1 MFSITKQFTTA
12 LTSFPSKPH
21 RHRTSFRS
29 FSLAPIKASTAGGNG
44 VNDEGSDPSP
54 PAPPSSTVGIR
65 FKRGSRKR
73 RQQRQKEE
81 EEGGRQGVKAKA
93 PPKEWAAMSLNEK
106 AVELYV
112 GEKGLLFWLNKFAYA
127 SIFIVI
133 GGWILFRFVGPS
145 LNLYQLDTPPLSP
158 QSMFKGSE

>member
-1 MFSITKQFTTA
+1 MFSITKQFTPT
-12 LTSFPSKPH
+12 LTSFPSKSH
-21 RHRTSFRS
+21 RHHTSFRS

-81 EEGGRQGVKAKA
+81 EEGRQGMKAKP
-93 PPKEWAAMSLNEK
+93 PPKEWEAMSLNEK

-158 QSMFKGSE
+158 ESMFKGSE